1 MQEDRRTII
10 DRRTKLFLDNKNIRT
25 KLFFRQKNKRTNYF
39 LDKKDIR
46 TKNYFTSFRTRQML
60 GRFLSVLRDDIA
72 DFVVW
77 PEWTMYN
84 VASAKDA
91 SW

>member
-25 KLFFRQKNKRTNYF
+25 KYF

-46 TKNYFTSFRTRQML
+46 TKYFKDRRT
-60 GRFLSVLRDDIA
+60 
-72 DFVVW
+72 
-77 PEWTMYN
+77 N
-84 VASAKDA
+84 
-91 SW
+91 